1 MDLNELKGKA
11 EDAVKS
17 AIGNEERTDSLLDKV
32 ADAAKKVSDGKFD
45 EQIDAARDAVDEKVG
60 E

>member
-32 ADAAKKVSDGKFD
+32 ADAAKKASGGKLD

>member
-32 ADAAKKVSDGKFD
+32 ADAAKKVSDGKFG

>member
-17 AIGNEERTDSLLDKV
+17 AICNEEHTDSLLDKV